1 MRSKKLSLVVVPVL
15 LAACSNSGRLQ
26 QDIYNSQYY
35 CSQDWDQ
42 NLCEPYNSTS
52 SYRTASSSYQIFY
65 IGPQYYSNNRKV
77 KYLGRTLTAQGTR
90 HINQPVM
97 SQHVFK
103 DAKSKPIRRGGF
115 GRATGGTSFG
125 G

>member
-52 SYRTASSSYQIFY
+52 SYRTASSNYQIFY

-90 HINQPVM
+90 HINQPVV

-115 GRATGGTSFG
+115 GRATSGTSFG

>member
-52 SYRTASSSYQIFY
+52 SYRTASSNYQIFY

>member
-52 SYRTASSSYQIFY
+52 SYRTASSNYQIFY

-90 HINQPVM
+90 HINQPVV

>member
-52 SYRTASSSYQIFY
+52 SYHTASSNYQIFY

-77 KYLGRTLTAQGTR
+77 KYLGRTLTAQGAR
-90 HINQPVM
+90 HINQPVL